1 MKFLSAVLASVAV
14 SYAAAECNNMCS
26 GHGSCGANDMC
37 TCYRNWRGNDC
48 SERTCQYGEAFVDTA
63 QGDLNHDGKVDM
75 STVNTQWDDAAFEQ
89 YGTGFAAGEAHA
101 YMECSNKGLCDRAT
115 GECVCFEGYEG
126 SACQRT
132 VCPNACSG
140 HGVCRNIVD
149 ITNSLTTV
157 GRSAISGLTAAQ
169 KNAAANFNTGAVSTA
184 RHSYNLWDGLNN
196 QACVCD
202 YGYDGY
208 SCEKRLCPKNADPLD
223 DGKVYET
230 QTVAITTAAARDGTK
245 SFTLTY
251 TDNYGEAFTTGAILT
266 AATATTVAA
275 NIKTALEGIPNGIV
289 QDVVVTCTD
298 DGTNPT
304 TVTSC
309 AVKFANNA
317 GNLNVMTSSVGTG
330 VTSATVTDNT
340 VAGTTILKEC
350 SGRGIC
356 DYDTGICKCF
366 RGYRTDD
373 CHLQHALAF

>member
-26 GHGSCGANDMC
+26 GHGQCTFNDMC

-48 SERTCQYGEAFVDTA
+48 SERVCQYGKAFVDTA

-75 STVNTQWDDAAFEQ
+75 SIVNTQWDDTAFEQ
-89 YGTGFAAGEAHA
+89 YGTTFVAGEAHA

-115 GECVCFEGYEG
+115 GECVCFDGYEG

-132 VCPNACSG
+132 VCPNSCSG

-149 ITNSLTTV
+149 LTNALTTTT
-157 GRSAISGLTAAQ
+157 SSGVFTQTTA
-169 KNAAANFNTGAVSTA
+169 STA

-196 QACVCD
+196 RACVCD
-202 YGYDGY
+202 YGYSGY

-223 DGKVYET
+223 DNKAYEK
-230 QTVAITTAAARDGTK
+230 QSIVITTVDIRSGATAQT
-245 SFTLTY
+245 FTLTY
-251 TDNYGEAFTTGAILT
+251 VDNYGEAFTT
-266 AATATTVAA
+266 ATIGPLLLDAKSNEALIDA
-275 NIKTALEGIPNGIV
+275 ALEGIPNGII
-289 QDVVVTCTD
+289 QDTTIDCTAT
-298 DGTNPT
+298 DGTTGKVLTCNIEF
-304 TVTSC
+304 S
-309 AVKFANNA
+309 NNA
-317 GNLNVMTSSVGTG
+317 GDLNTLTSTIVSTVGSIVHATPRTG
-330 VTSATVTDNT
+330 SKVLS
-340 VAGTTILKEC
+340 EC